1 MKKQTNG
8 MAIVKKVLL
17 VLMALDSVSLI
28 LTGVALFPTFKR
40 LAGNGTLMLV
50 VALVLV
56 AVAVAAMLFE
66 ILAKLFLI
74 RSASRNS
81 GGSGYVVFAA
91 FLMVINVVAAL
102 INWLSTGG
110 EGANLINQGRMYLQI
125 LASVAEVITVGCYLH
140 VRKKLAKSGK
150 ENEG

>member
-17 VLMALDSVSLI
+17 VLMVLDSVSLI

-74 RSASRNS
+74 RSASRNTN
-81 GGSGYVVFAA
+81 GYGAFAA

-140 VRKKLAKSGK
+140 MRKKLVKNGEEEK
-150 ENEG
+150 G